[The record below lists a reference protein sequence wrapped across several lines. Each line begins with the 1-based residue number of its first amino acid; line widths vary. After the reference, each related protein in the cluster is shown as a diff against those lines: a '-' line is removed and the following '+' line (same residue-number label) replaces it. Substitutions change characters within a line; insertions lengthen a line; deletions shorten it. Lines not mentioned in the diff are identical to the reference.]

1 MSPEPSST
9 TCTGI
14 RQILQAALELFAE
27 NGYEGVSVHS
37 IAERAGVSKA
47 NVFHHFASKEALYL
61 AVLRSASSEWG
72 DEMEAQIGAPG
83 DFATR
88 LRAMIGNMLRR
99 LCETQT
105 HSRLMLR
112 EILENGALRAQ
123 QLNDDVFAR
132 NFELEVA
139 IFRRAKADGDLRVD
153 LDPVIAWMMTLS
165 ACVFFFQ
172 SRDLLRHNPA
182 FRHYAD
188 TPDDYADQV
197 CTVLLRGIA
206 SKAHQAKPTFGSNS
220 DSPQA

>member
-1 MSPEPSST
+1 MSPDSSYT
-9 TCTGI
+9 ACAGI
-14 RQILQAALELFAE
+14 RHILQAALELFAE

-61 AVLRSASSEWG
+61 AVLRSASMEWG
-72 DEMEAQIGAPG
+72 DEMEALANADTPG

-88 LRAMIGNMLRR
+88 LRVMIGNMLQR
-99 LCETQT
+99 LCKTQT
-105 HSRLMLR
+105 QSRLMLR

-132 NFELEVA
+132 NFELEIA
-139 IFRRAKADGDLRVD
+139 IFRRAKAEGDLRAD
-153 LDPVIAWMMTLS
+153 LDPAIAWVMTLS

-172 SRDLLRHNPA
+172 SRDVLRHNPA

-188 TPDDYADQV
+188 TPEDYVDQV
-197 CTVLLRGIA
+197 CNVLLSGIA
-206 SKAHQAKPTFGSNS
+206 ANADPAEAVSGSHS
-220 DSPQA
+220 DTP